1 MVQFIADSL
10 EAIRMSRGKTIGD
23 TRRTRVNRN
32 VEGEAAAGAAA
43 RPRCSQTTLRG
54 TYLFADHGVDTTGTT
69 FAGAGYE
76 VFDGNGNIEGVFS
89 ANSNGEITRNETL
102 SGTYSVK
109 ADCTSTV
116 TYADGT
122 RYDQFIAPDGSMLTY
137 VQTKPSEFVTSGF
150 ELRGSAKRVGE

>member
-1 MVQFIADSL
+1 M
-10 EAIRMSRGKTIGD
+10 
-23 TRRTRVNRN
+23 NRN

-102 SGTYSVK
+102 SGTYTVN
-109 ADCTSTV
+109 ADCTGTST
-116 TYADGT
+116 YPGDGFEYK
-122 RYDQFIAPDGSMLTY
+122 YDLFITPDGSMFTFA
-137 VQTKPSEFVTSGF
+137 QTSPRDMVASGVEQRVT
-150 ELRGSAKRVGE
+150 RQRVGD